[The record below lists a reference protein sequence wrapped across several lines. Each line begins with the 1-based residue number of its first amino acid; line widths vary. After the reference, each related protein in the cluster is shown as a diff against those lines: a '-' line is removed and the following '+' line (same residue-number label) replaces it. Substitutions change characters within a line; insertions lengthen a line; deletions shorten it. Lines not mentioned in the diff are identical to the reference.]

1 MRNQTGLAVLAVLL
15 AVLNYASIANA
26 QAYYGTVQRE
36 IQACG
41 SDNFIS
47 LGCFK
52 DFLASVQPTYFQF
65 DPQGYLPSDPSRSFP
80 GWSPGSN
87 YNSTVT
93 GLDCARACR
102 GFGYKFAA
110 MRDNSCR
117 CGIQLPTGYNPTQ
130 DAVCQVTCNGNN
142 NQTCGGGQDA
152 QIYVDP
158 SFAANGQVPIL
169 MNNPSIAQY
178 YQHMGCFYSPNGFPS
193 GDSRATFTVP
203 SIDECFSRCAGL
215 GYPLVAGITDS
226 YGSGFLYILRA
237 NANMSQWPNS
247 MLLWNNLWL
256 PVFSSTARTP
266 FHARGLQHNM
276 HVKWKVSTSWFKGRS
291 CWGAQS

>member
-1 MRNQTGLAVLAVLL
+1 MPSETTARMRNRTGQAILAVLL
-15 AVLNYASIANA
+15 TILSFAGITDG

-36 IQACG
+36 LQACG
-41 SDNFIS
+41 SDNFIN

-52 DFLASVQPTYFQF
+52 NFISVAQPTYFQF

-87 YNSTVT
+87 YNNTAT

-117 CGIQLPTGYNPTQ
+117 CGIQLPVGYSPTQ
-130 DAVCQVTCNGNN
+130 DAVCQIPCQGNP
-142 NQTCGGGQDA
+142 NQTCGGGSDA

-158 SFAANGQVPIL
+158 SFAANSQVPIQAQ
-169 MNNPSIAQY
+169 NPYIAGFY
-178 YQHMGCFYSPNGFPS
+178 NYLGCFYLPSGMPS

-203 SIDECFSRCAGL
+203 TVDECWNRCAGL
-215 GYPLVAGITDS
+215 GYPLVAGVVDS
-226 YGSGFLYILRA
+226 YGPGRLALK
-237 NANMSQWPNS
+237 
-247 MLLWNNLWL
+247 
-256 PVFSSTARTP
+256 
-266 FHARGLQHNM
+266 RGEL
-276 HVKWKVSTSWFKGRS
+276 T
-291 CWGAQS
+291 